1 MVTHSHFSPY
11 PTLPKCRHLPSSS
24 YPGWNKLGPVC
35 AHTLPGGMQRILEIW
50 GSAEP
55 GAVPEL
61 WRSRVHRHHHE
72 RQSLIARSKQEAGG
86 RIAANAIPRWECF
99 LTRST
104 CSHPAGKV
112 WASSEGG
119 QRENLISPCSAAS
132 ANCRR
137 GGRVELVDGS
147 ERAWAAQRKG
157 SCWPCPR
164 SPGVPHMP
172 GKIHLGTA
180 VIVCSPGCLSL
191 KTLAVLSRALP
202 RNGNAPAKSILCQDA
217 KDIWKSTSHWIR
229 GLWGLDLSP
238 ENLFGAVYIL
248 LSNYLFS
255 TKKIIS
261 FHHFCWVGG
270 SHEWLTMEG
279 RSWWN
284 NKNPCF

>member
-1 MVTHSHFSPY
+1 MVTHSHFSPH

-86 RIAANAIPRWECF
+86 RIAANVIPRWECF

-137 GGRVELVDGS
+137 GGRVEPVDGS
-147 ERAWAAQRKG
+147 ERAWAAQPKASKG

-191 KTLAVLSRALP
+191 KTLAVLSGALP
-202 RNGNAPAKSILCQDA
+202 GMGMLQPRAFCVRMQRIPERAHPTESGACG
-217 KDIWKSTSHWIR
+217 HWIYHQKTFSEQCTSCLVITFSLLKR
-229 GLWGLDLSP
+229 
-238 ENLFGAVYIL
+238 LF
-248 LSNYLFS
+248 LF
-255 TKKIIS
+255 II
-261 FHHFCWVGG
+261 FV
-270 SHEWLTMEG
+270 E
-279 RSWWN
+279 
-284 NKNPCF
+284 